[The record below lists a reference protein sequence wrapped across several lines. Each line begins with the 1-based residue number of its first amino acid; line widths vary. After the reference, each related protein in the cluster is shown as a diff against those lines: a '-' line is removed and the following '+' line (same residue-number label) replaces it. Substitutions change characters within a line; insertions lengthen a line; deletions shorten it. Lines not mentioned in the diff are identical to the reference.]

1 MLHTLVMV
9 SAGTLGACVGSFL
22 NVVIWRLP
30 QEDPKQRSLGG
41 RSRCP
46 ACGAAIAWHWN
57 LPMLGWLLLRG
68 RAACCGAR
76 IAARYPAVELLTMLL
91 FLALAWLHPHAP
103 LSVGETIEVQ
113 GVLAFLFQAA
123 FLSLLVAASFIDLDH
138 RLLLDVLTKPGMALG
153 VLGSLVVP
161 GLAGE
166 SQALAWLLNE
176 PSLGSGRTASVAASV
191 VGLAAGFG
199 IMQAI
204 RVAASRVFRRE
215 AMGFGDVKFL
225 AMIGAFTGWEGALST
240 LLLACV
246 AGALIGT
253 IRRFFT
259 ADSMIPF
266 GPFLAIG
273 AVCSLFWREDVFE
286 FLFVTWPEWQRQSA
300 DSPLLLGLT
309 AFLSLIALILL
320 VRKGRANG

>member
-1 MLHTLVMV
+1 MLHTWVMV

-30 QEDPKQRSLGG
+30 QEDPRLRSLGG

-46 ACGAAIAWHWN
+46 ACGAQIAWHWN

-76 IAARYPAVELLTMLL
+76 IAARYPAVELLTALL
-91 FLALAWLHPHAP
+91 FLVLAWLHPHAP
-103 LSVGETIEVQ
+103 LTTDAGADPQ
-113 GVLAFLFQAA
+113 GLLAFVFQAT

-153 VLGSLVVP
+153 LLGSLVVP

-166 SQALAWLLNE
+166 STALAWLLNE
-176 PSLGSGRTASVAASV
+176 PSLASGRTASLAASA
-191 VGLAAGFG
+191 VGLLAGFG
-199 IMQAI
+199 VMQAI
-204 RVAASRVFRRE
+204 RVAASRIFRKE

-225 AMIGAFTGWEGALST
+225 AMIGAFLGWQGALSS
-240 LLLACV
+240 LMLACV
-246 AGALIGT
+246 AGALVGT
-253 IRRFFT
+253 VRRLFT

-266 GPFLAIG
+266 GPFLAVG
-273 AVCSLFWREDVFE
+273 AVCSLFWGEDVFE

>member
-46 ACGAAIAWHWN
+46 ACGASIAWHWN

-103 LSVGETIEVQ
+103 LSVGESIHVQ
-113 GVLAFLFQAA
+113 GMLAFLFQAT
-123 FLSLLVAASFIDLDH
+123 FVSLLVAASFIDLDH

-166 SQALAWLLNE
+166 SSALAWLLNE
-176 PSLGSGRTASVAASV
+176 PSLATGRAASVASSV
-191 VGLAAGFG
+191 LGLAAGFG
-199 IMQAI
+199 VMQAI

-225 AMIGAFTGWEGALST
+225 AMIGAFTGWAGALST

-253 IRRFFT
+253 IRRLFT

-300 DSPLLLGLT
+300 GSPLAIGLT
-309 AFLSLIALILL
+309 AILSLIALIVL